1 MDVWKL
7 TKSSEEQAKKI
18 DFLIERIEELQ
29 ACINTFIEERN
40 EAIHS
45 KKSDTPS
52 VRAKRSTAAKS

>member
-7 TKSSEEQAKKI
+7 TRSYEEQAKKL
-18 DFLIERIEELQ
+18 DFLIERIEQLQ

-45 KKSDTPS
+45 KKSKTSS
-52 VRAKRSTAAKS
+52 VRAKRSATAKS